1 MNGRTGASE
10 PRRAASRPGRCAPSD
25 ILASV
30 PRRHEPRPPAAGE
43 WPLLRAAINRVF
55 RPGGGDLAAELPRF
69 LHPRNFGNLRVIV
82 GTGAATG
89 QPAPPGAQPGGAQPR
104 ILAHAGF
111 LPRIANIHRRKVR
124 VACIGAVFVVPE
136 MRGHGLGTLVLEEV
150 LRLARRDADL
160 VMVSGDRGLY
170 LRQGLRPVAPLVRVQ
185 PPTATPDSAAPP
197 RIRTREATADDIDR
211 LIAMHDSLDVRFARS
226 ASDWRHWLASRPLLF
241 LGAPARLD
249 LVGAAPQAEA
259 DADAD
264 ATPERSC
271 VAYRVTA
278 LGRRTIV
285 EYAGDPAA
293 VLDSAQ
299 LSGDALWVPPHDRE
313 MLAKASSLPGWTS
326 APRPFPMTA
335 EARIPNLT
343 TVPWYGLDYL

>member
-1 MNGRTGASE
+1 M
-10 PRRAASRPGRCAPSD
+10 
-25 ILASV
+25 
-30 PRRHEPRPPAAGE
+30 
-43 WPLLRAAINRVF
+43 LRASINRVF

-69 LHPRNFGNLRVIV
+69 LHPSNFANLRVV
-82 GTGAATG
+82 VETGAGTGG
-89 QPAPPGAQPGGAQPR
+89 LDPGSVPPR

-111 LPRIANIHRRKVR
+111 LPRLTSIHGRTVR

-136 MRGHGLGTLVLEEV
+136 MRGQGLGTLVLGEV

-160 VMVSGDRGLY
+160 VMASGDRGLY
-170 LRQGLRPVAPLVRVQ
+170 LRQGLRPVAPLIRLE
-185 PPTATPDSAAPP
+185 PPRAAPDSAAPP

-211 LIAMHDSLDVRFARS
+211 LIAMHDTLDVRFARS
-226 ASDWRHWLASRPLLF
+226 ASDWRRWLTSRPLLF

-249 LVGAAPQAEA
+249 LVEPEE
-259 DADAD
+259 DPEAD
-264 ATPERSC
+264 ATPEWSRW
-271 VAYRVTA
+271 AYRVTA

-285 EYAGDPAA
+285 EYAGDAGA
-293 VLDSAQ
+293 VLDSA
-299 LSGDALWVPPHDRE
+299 LASADALWVPPHDRT
-313 MLAKASSLPGWTS
+313 MQAQAIDRGWTS